1 MKSGFSSL
9 ELIMVIMVSTI
20 IMSTVFEIYYQIT
33 RSMQRVD
40 RFVVE
45 DMQIFALKNRLQ
57 KDLSSMNAIWF
68 TQGAV
73 ESKELADGKQANAP
87 EKRKRSNYFYSVN
100 KKNSA
105 MLDVMTFVTTGSLM
119 SYGATQDQF
128 VRVVY
133 KVEEN
138 PLQEGTFCLMRKQI
152 NFPCENIDK
161 ESLDKEKFYELI
173 SGFTELTVKMTFID
187 KLAVEKKIQELQKP
201 QEVQAAGKKEEIAGV
216 ELIKNTDH
224 WGIPDLSEGEE
235 KLSEEQFKPQNLGG
249 AAIPKYIT
257 LHIAFPATDSLPKM
271 EYDLDFLTEVTLDNI
286 PKNISIIKKS
296 IKVPDGATASGGL
309 QPEGRS

>member
-73 ESKELADGKQANAP
+73 ESKEVADGKQADAP

-100 KKNSA
+100 KKNSP

-138 PLQEGTFCLMRKQI
+138 SLQEGTFCLMRKQI

-201 QEVQAAGKKEEIAGV
+201 QEAQTAGKKEEITGV

-224 WGIPDLSEGEE
+224 WGMPDLPEGEE
-235 KLSEEQFKPQNLGG
+235 KLSEEQSKPQNLGG

-271 EYDLDFLTEVTLDNI
+271 EYDLDFVTEVTLDNI